1 MKRLEVELEDLD
13 KYFGSATYNTLPCQ
27 GHFTSPDFSFLSVK
41 IGKQGL
47 AKASV
52 GNIKRLYVWKQ

>member
-1 MKRLEVELEDLD
+1 MKRPEVELVDLD
-13 KYFGSATYNTLPCQ
+13 KYFGSANYNTLPCQ
-27 GHFTSPDFSFLSVK
+27 GHFTSLDFSFLSVN

-52 GNIKRLYVWKQ
+52 GNIKRLYV

>member
-1 MKRLEVELEDLD
+1 MELRLEVELEDLD
-13 KYFGSATYNTLPCQ
+13 RYFGFATYNMLPCQ
-27 GHFTSPDFSFLSVK
+27 GHFTSLDFSFLSVN

-52 GNIKRLYVWKQ
+52 GNIKRLYV

>member
-1 MKRLEVELEDLD
+1 MKRRLEVEDLD
-13 KYFGSATYNTLPCQ
+13 KYFGPTNYNMLPCQ
-27 GHFTSPDFSFLSVK
+27 GHFTSLDFSFLSANV
-41 IGKQGL
+41 GKQGL